1 MLRRVCL
8 ALLPVL
14 TVAVLA
20 GCGDDDPAPTTPSP
34 SAQASVSAEASPS
47 AATSPAASP
56 SPSPAI
62 NFTVDG
68 AGPYTIG
75 ANLEALKAGGILDK
89 VATGAETCP
98 VNTTAS
104 GTGVWKDIQLQF
116 RPDGVLYLVVNRSK
130 TIPTPSGA
138 RLGMTLAA
146 VSSIY
151 GNLGK
156 ELNGGAAYLVTTTSG
171 RGILFDLDQNKKV
184 FAMIAGDAAY
194 LKSSYEGGT
203 DFC

>member
-1 MLRRVCL
+1 MLRRACL
-8 ALLPVL
+8 ALLAL
-14 TVAVLA
+14 TLLA
-20 GCGDDDPAPTTPSP
+20 GCGDDDPAPTTPAP
-34 SAQASVSAEASPS
+34 SAQTSVSAEASPS
-47 AATSPAASP
+47 PSASPPASP

-62 NFTVDG
+62 NFSVDG

-75 ANLEALKAGGILDK
+75 ANLEALKAGGLLEEVK
-89 VATGAETCP
+89 TGAETCP
-98 VNTTAS
+98 ANTTAR

-116 RPDGVLYLVVNRSK
+116 RPDGVLYLAVNRSK

-156 ELNGGAAYLVTTTSG
+156 ELNNGAAFLVTTTSG
-171 RGILFDLDQNKKV
+171 RGILFDLDQSKKV

>member
-1 MLRRVCL
+1 MLRRACL
-8 ALLPVL
+8 ALLAV
-14 TVAVLA
+14 TVLA
-20 GCGDDDPAPTTPSP
+20 GCGDDEPTPATSVP
-34 SAQASVSAEASPS
+34 SAQPSVSAEASPS
-47 AATSPAASP
+47 AGVSPTP

-75 ANLEALKAGGILDK
+75 ANLEALKSGGVLDK
-89 VATGAETCP
+89 IATGAETCP
-98 VNTTAS
+98 ANTTAT
-104 GTGVWKDIQLQF
+104 GTDVWKDIQLQF

-151 GNLGK
+151 GSLGK

>member
-1 MLRRVCL
+1 MLRRACL
-8 ALLPVL
+8 ALLAL
-14 TVAVLA
+14 TVLA

-34 SAQASVSAEASPS
+34 SAQPSVSAEASPS
-47 AATSPAASP
+47 AAVSPAASP

-68 AGPYTIG
+68 AGPYLIG
-75 ANLEALKAGGILDK
+75 ANLEALKAGSLLDK

-98 VNTTAS
+98 VNTTAT

-116 RPDGVLYLVVNRSK
+116 RPDGELYIAVNRSK

-156 ELNGGAAYLVTTTSG
+156 ELKGGMAYLVTTANG